1 MSNLLTKKRIGQAAV
16 FFTCCGLLLAPGM
29 HFLGG
34 RSDPFM
40 RALAQEE
47 FVLEGELVYRGMQ
60 TGSVHITEIHKN
72 SDYEI
77 EWPMRTYQY
86 IDGQYYLYDDRY
98 PDAEGF
104 APIVDISPEEVKPT
118 QEMFE
123 RASALSGY
131 TFSDLKYRATERR
144 EIPDRTAENMVICDW
159 WMIRSWMNW
168 MNRKRCGFI
177 SGTASCMRY
186 SPKGMNASF
195 FMFRVLRG
203 ISQSRYSPD
212 GCKKAAIRLV

>member
-144 EIPDRTAENMVICDW
+144 EIPDRTAENMVICDCKTYLVDDPELDELDEPKEVR
-159 WMIRSWMNW
+159 IYFRDSELYAIQS
-168 MNRKRCGFI
+168 KRDERFI
-177 SGTASCMRY
+177 FYVS
-186 SPKGMNASF
+186 SF
-195 FMFRVLRG
+195 AGDFPEPLQPG
-203 ISQSRYSPD
+203 
-212 GCKKAAIRLV
+212 RL